1 MRLLCFVHMK
11 SRESL
16 SEKVLHFVYAQAQP
30 VYLTGDDRDLTCM
43 GLALHMKLQEEIGK
57 FSFEIFQ
64 FILMQSKKASRIV
77 FFSHFQLER

>member
-1 MRLLCFVHMK
+1 MK

-30 VYLTGDDRDLTCM
+30 VYLTGDNRDLTCM

-64 FILMQSKKASRIV
+64 FILMQSKKSKPNCLL
-77 FFSHFQLER
+77 FPFST